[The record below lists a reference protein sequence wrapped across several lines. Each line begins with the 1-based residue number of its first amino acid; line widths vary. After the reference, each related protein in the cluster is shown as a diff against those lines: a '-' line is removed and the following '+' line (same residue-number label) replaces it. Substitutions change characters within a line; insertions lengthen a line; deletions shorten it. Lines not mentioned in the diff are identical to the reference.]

1 MYIHA
6 VFIIILPIRPAIPT
20 AANPKPNNINP
31 DDILDISTYQFSS
44 EPDDV
49 KLVCLLQEQCYQI
62 GEMNGLP

>member
-1 MYIHA
+1 MYLII
-6 VFIIILPIRPAIPT
+6 IIILPIRPAIPT

-31 DDILDISTYQFSS
+31 DDIFNQFSP